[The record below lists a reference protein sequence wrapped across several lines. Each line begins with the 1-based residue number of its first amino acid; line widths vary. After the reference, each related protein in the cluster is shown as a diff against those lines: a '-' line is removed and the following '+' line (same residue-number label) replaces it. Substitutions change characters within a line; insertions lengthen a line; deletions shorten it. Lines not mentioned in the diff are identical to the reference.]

1 MPKELNITRKFIINN
16 TMNFFRALLISALI
30 LPIAAFAQ
38 RITYSLPERDD
49 TRTLNFEIVG
59 KISGNFLVY
68 KNIEGKY

>member
-1 MPKELNITRKFIINN
+1 
-16 TMNFFRALLISALI
+16 MNFFRALLISALI

-68 KNIEGKY
+68 KNIRTKNAISVYDNNMQ